1 MIMKL
6 KNYFFLTLFL
16 VSFSALAQ
24 TYEVSGIVTDDYND
38 PLAGVSVSVRGTTN
52 GTSSDLDGSYSL
64 SVSQGDV
71 LVYSYIG
78 FNSKEMTMDGG

>member
-38 PLAGVSVSVRGTTN
+38 PLAGS
-52 GTSSDLDGSYSL
+52 
-64 SVSQGDV
+64 
-71 LVYSYIG
+71 
-78 FNSKEMTMDGG
+78 FCKC